1 MADYSTIKG
10 FTIQSLASD
19 PYTQAGAGGTWA
31 SGGALN
37 TPAYRSTGAGTLTAG
52 L

>member
-19 PYTQAGAGGTWA
+19 PVTGVAGGGTWA
-31 SGGALN
+31 SANNLN
-37 TPAYRSTGAGTLTAG
+37 VVR
-52 L
+52 

>member
-19 PYTQAGAGGTWA
+19 PLENRLVAGRNMGEWRKY
-31 SGGALN
+31 SLQLN
-37 TPAYRSTGAGTLTAG
+37 I
-52 L
+52 